1 MNTRGGYFV
10 TPLIAALARRHFQ
23 TAELLRHN
31 DAGVYVRG
39 RRGRTPLHAAAWY
52 GDLEMVR
59 VLLHYGADVNAR
71 SDWGWT
77 PMHYVSQGYRASLAV
92 IPDIYQSLSDVARLL
107 LEHGAHV
114 GAEDSYGRTP
124 YQIALAEG
132 FDEIMKLLS
141 QHGAK

>member
-1 MNTRGGYFV
+1 
-10 TPLIAALARRHFQ
+10 
-23 TAELLRHN
+23 
-31 DAGVYVRG
+31 
-39 RRGRTPLHAAAWY
+39 
-52 GDLEMVR
+52 MVR